1 MGSYAPVYHV
11 LGCTFLLSAAILTC
25 EGMVQRY
32 EERADVSRD
41 VLDKCRVITGQRET
55 DGDESCCHD
64 HAIVSPLNASRASE
78 CSQA

>member
-1 MGSYAPVYHV
+1 MGSYTPVYHV

-32 EERADVSRD
+32 EKRADVSRD
-41 VLDKCRVITGQRET
+41 VLDKCRVITVQRET
-55 DGDESCCHD
+55 DGDECCCHD

-78 CSQA
+78 CS